1 MMTAEIVLLGKI
13 VKTVGLKGEVKLLPG
28 PDFWPGT
35 LGVDGLGLVS
45 PKGVRRQVRI
55 DRKRP
60 KGNTFVIKLS
70 GVDTIDEAEHCVGST
85 LEVSMDQIDEASA
98 PDRLLPFQVIGAE
111 VRLPDGEVVGTVTDM
126 LLGPGQDCLIVERDA
141 EQLIIPNVPEVV
153 VNVDIEKKIIEI
165 DPPEGLLD
173 LRW

>member
-1 MMTAEIVLLGKI
+1 MTAEIVLLGKI
-13 VKTVGLKGEVKLLPG
+13 VKTVGLKGEIKLLPS

-35 LGVDGLGLVS
+35 LGVNGLVLVS
-45 PKGVRRQVRI
+45 PKGVSRQVNI

-70 GVDTIDEAEHCVGST
+70 GIDTIDEAEKHVGST
-85 LEVSMDQIDEASA
+85 LEVSMDKIGDASA
-98 PDRLLPFQVIGAE
+98 PDKLLPFQAIGAE
-111 VRLPDGEVVGTVTDM
+111 VRLPGGEVVGTVTDM

-153 VNVDIEKKIIEI
+153 VNVDVEKKIIEI
-165 DPPEGLLD
+165 DPPDGLLD